1 MTQATVTCCYCNREL
16 TLQGQTRHQERC
28 VKSPD
33 MSAKVREFVRNYHE
47 THGRI
52 TSDEYRSSPER
63 KAAKLPDDTVIWATF
78 KSWKRFVEW
87 CGIKYVRTS
96 KRMTPREISEAENF
110 KRIDAMLAEGKAA
123 LETAYDFRAIPAID
137 RGVKRLYDPCRM
149 TYYEA
154 HVMELR

>member
-78 KSWKRFVEW
+78 KSWRRFVEW
-87 CGIKYVRTS
+87 CGIEYVRTS

-110 KRIDAMLAEGKAA
+110 KRIDAILAEGKAA

-137 RGVKRLYDPCRM
+137 RGVKPVYNWRTKRHEDM
-149 TYYEA
+149 
-154 HVMELR
+154 HVLELR